1 MFPSGNRI
9 QTTGDAVLDAQA
21 LLEACEKRKP
31 KSNMAIAQVLASC
44 CSPMLL
50 LYWMLDDFDLLKIVH
65 VFFRP
70 DAVLFEFAG

>member
-31 KSNMAIAQVLASC
+31 KSNMAIAPGSRL
-44 CSPMLL
+44 MLQPQPS
-50 LYWMLDDFDLLKIVH
+50 
-65 VFFRP
+65 FFIGCL
-70 DAVLFEFAG
+70 VTSIY

>member
-31 KSNMAIAQVLASC
+31 KSNMAIAPGSRLMLQPNVAS
-44 CSPMLL
+44 LL
-50 LYWMLDDFDLLKIVH
+50 
-65 VFFRP
+65 
-70 DAVLFEFAG
+70 DAW